1 MIKFNILTLHSMKKV
16 FSFLKREQKTIGI
29 FLLLIL
35 GTFFYHDLAAQ
46 FGGGGGSGGSDS
58 GGGDGLGEL
67 IFFLLMMLPFPYNY
81 IAIAVLLIGIFI
93 FNKLKKRG
101 SILNRIPNTKVPG
114 NHNLK
119 DLKVFKELHP
129 EFTEE
134 EFIGKISKAFFDLQ
148 KAWSDKDISLVRRYI
163 SDGMY
168 QRVNTQF
175 KMMDLLDQTNPM
187 EKLDLKKI
195 VIDKIESDGSFDV
208 IHVAIF
214 ASIKN
219 KYVSGKYPNLNIPI
233 FEEFV
238 EYWSFIRKNGA
249 SGVDMYNTY
258 NCPNCGGLLPNETGD
273 VSKCPFCG
281 TITNSGE
288 YDWVLSEIT
297 QADDYVTT
305 NYLHDLSDSLY
316 TKMENI
322 MDTDA
327 DFSKQIIEDKAS
339 NGFLQIET
347 ARVYKNPDIM
357 KRFVSDDF
365 FNRLKLDIETVSPFV
380 YNRIYINDVTL
391 VGALQK
397 DGKNTLAVYIR
408 SSFQRVSIMGGKAS
422 FIDNSVMSR
431 QDVMFMTRDIDFI
444 SNKGSLY
451 AYQCSSCGGALQDT
465 IDMNC
470 PYCGS
475 LLNSFKHEWIITD
488 IMTQEAY
495 LSFYKQNA
503 NFFVANISSKNFD
516 KHMKTRDYAFNNVL
530 VMIAADGI
538 FDDEEMIFAK
548 KLAKKYGYSTK
559 KLEGLLDM
567 AKNNKLVIK
576 MPDNPKDRAK
586 VYKIMHKAA
595 AIDGHISP
603 EEQKLLDDVKTQY
616 PF

>member
-1 MIKFNILTLHSMKKV
+1 MRKIQDF
-16 FSFLKREQKTIGI
+16 FKREHKTIGI
-29 FLLLIL
+29 FILIIL

-67 IFFLLMMLPFPYNY
+67 IFFLLMLLPFPYNY
-81 IAIAVLLIGIFI
+81 ISVVVLLVGVFF
-93 FNKLKKRG
+93 FNKLKKQG
-101 SILNRIPNTKVPG
+101 SILNKIPSNKVPV

-119 DLKVFKELHP
+119 DLKAFKEMHP
-129 EFTEE
+129 EFDES
-134 EFIGKISKAFFDLQ
+134 EFIAKTGKAFYDLQ

-187 EKLDLKKI
+187 EKLSLKKE

-208 IHVAIF
+208 IHVAIY

-233 FEEFV
+233 YEEFV

-249 SGVDMYNTY
+249 SGVDMYSTY

-316 TKMENI
+316 TKLENI
-322 MDTDA
+322 MDTDP

-339 NGFLQIET
+339 NGFLQIGT
-347 ARVYKNPDIM
+347 AKVYKNADIM
-357 KRFVSDDF
+357 KRFVSDELF
-365 FNRLKLDIETVSPFV
+365 TRLKLDIETGPPFV

-391 VGALQK
+391 IGALQK
-397 DGKNTLAVYIR
+397 DGNNTLAVYIR
-408 SSFQRVSIMGGKAS
+408 SSFQRVSIINGKAT

-431 QDVMFMTRDIDFI
+431 QNVMLMTRDINFL

-465 IDMNC
+465 TDMNC

-475 LLNSFKHEWIITD
+475 LLNSYKHEWIITD
-488 IMTQEAY
+488 IMTQESY
-495 LSFYKQNA
+495 LTYYKENSKY
-503 NFFVANISSKNFD
+503 FVANIDSKNID
-516 KHMKTRDYAFNNVL
+516 KHMKVRDYAFNNVL
-530 VMIAADGI
+530 IMIATDGV
-538 FDDEEMIFAK
+538 FDDEEMIFAR

-559 KLEGLLDM
+559 KVEGLFDM

-576 MPDNPKDRAK
+576 MPESAIEREKI
-586 VYKIMHKAA
+586 YKLMHKAA
-595 AIDGHISP
+595 AIDGNICSD
-603 EEQKLLDDVKTQY
+603 EQKLLDDVKSQY